1 MRVPDDQLV
10 IVYRDYI
17 GGRLAILDAY
27 GVSFAG
33 GEAYFSVDDKDY
45 KIDIKDIDFIGP
57 IGAL

>member
-1 MRVPDDQLV
+1 MRVSDDQLV

-17 GGRLAILDAY
+17 GGRLAILDEY

-33 GEAYFSVDDKDY
+33 GKAYFSVDDKAY
-45 KIDIKDIDFIGP
+45 KIDIKDIDFIGH

>member
-1 MRVPDDQLV
+1 MRIPDDQLV

-17 GGRLAILDAY
+17 GGRLALLDEY

-33 GEAYFSVDDKDY
+33 SEAYFSVDDKAY

-57 IGAL
+57 LGAL